1 MKSRFLAKSVGD
13 SLKLIHFAIAIDRDT
28 IIDLYPHQSK
38 YVISIFFLEWQWQC
52 AILSLFQLLIS
63 WETDSEW
70 PSWGQE
76 MTQGLA
82 TIVAKVP
89 GVLAQIWPVNTHI
102 CREKTSSE

>member
-13 SLKLIHFAIAIDRDT
+13 SLKLIHFAIAIYRDT

-70 PSWGQE
+70 PS
-76 MTQGLA
+76 
-82 TIVAKVP
+82 
-89 GVLAQIWPVNTHI
+89 
-102 CREKTSSE
+102 